1 MAKRRVDLLILDSE
15 ETVTVDDRLGTHDL
29 GVIDGGGVAV
39 DRGAI
44 VEAASTESIE
54 RKYTATFIIHAND
67 EIVLPGFV
75 DPHTHLVFDGS
86 REEEFQRR
94 VGGVPYMD
102 ALRRG
107 GGILET
113 VNRTRQATPED
124 LLEISRE
131 RLDTVLEE
139 GTTTIEI
146 KSGYGLRLHEEFKM
160 LRTINRLAREHPC
173 RIVATFL
180 GAHAVPPE
188 HSEPENYALLVIREM
203 LPVVAKRRLAEFCD
217 VFCEKGAFDAKSSLR
232 ILRAALGTGLG
243 VKIHADEFSN
253 SGGAAIANKTR
264 AVSADHLVYS
274 PTSELE
280 KMRETGVTPVLLPAS
295 SHSLLMTQ
303 YARARE
309 MLSMGLPVA
318 LGTDFSPAN
327 WVLGQLT
334 SAALA
339 ARELRMR
346 AEEIIRGITINAAR
360 ALGLDNRIGAIAP
373 GKAADINII
382 RAPSHKR
389 IGYAYPGGLVDKVLI
404 GGRVVVAGGKRVP

>member
-1 MAKRRVDLLILDSE
+1 MVTRRVDLLILNSK
-15 ETVTVDDRLGTHDL
+15 ETVTVDDKLGKHDL

-39 DRGAI
+39 DKGKI

-54 RKYTATFIIHAND
+54 RKYTANFVIHAND

-86 REEEFQRR
+86 REEEFQLR
-94 VGGVPYMD
+94 VAGVPYME
-102 ALRRG
+102 ALRKG

-113 VNRTRQATPED
+113 VNRTRQATSEA
-124 LLEISRE
+124 LLEISRK
-131 RLDTVLEE
+131 RLDTALEE

-146 KSGYGLRLHEEFKM
+146 KSGYGLRQQDEIKILG
-160 LRTINRLAREHPC
+160 TINRLMKQHPC

-188 HSEPENYALLVIREM
+188 HSEPQTYARLVIEEM
-203 LPVVAKRRLAEFCD
+203 LPAVRKRGLAKFCD
-217 VFCEKGAFDAKSSLR
+217 VFCEKGAFDAKSSLK
-232 ILRAALGTGLG
+232 ILRAALRMGLR
-243 VKIHADEFSN
+243 VKIHADEFSD

-264 AVSADHLVYS
+264 AASADHLVHS
-274 PTSELE
+274 PASELE

-303 YARARE
+303 YARAKE
-309 MLSMGLPVA
+309 MLSMELPVA

-339 ARELRMR
+339 ARELRMG
-346 AEEIIRGITINAAR
+346 ADEIIRGITINAAR
-360 ALGLDNRIGAIAP
+360 ALRLDHRIGAITP
-373 GKAADINII
+373 GRAADINIL
-382 RAPSHKR
+382 RAPSHKW
-389 IGYAYPGGLVDKVLI
+389 IGYAYAGGLVDKVLI
-404 GGRVVVAGGKRVP
+404 EGKVVVAGGKRVQ

>member
-1 MAKRRVDLLILDSE
+1 MVKRRVDLLILDSE
-15 ETVTVDDRLGTHDL
+15 ETITVDDKLGVDDL

-39 DRGAI
+39 DKGKI

-54 RKYTATFIIHAND
+54 RKYTANFLIHADD

-75 DPHTHLVFDGS
+75 DPHTHLIFDGS

-94 VGGVPYMD
+94 VGGLPYLD
-102 ALRRG
+102 ALSKG

-146 KSGYGLRLHEEFKM
+146 KSGYGLRQPDEFKI
-160 LRTINRLAREHPC
+160 LRTISRLSKEHPC
-173 RIVATFL
+173 RTVATFL
-180 GAHAVPPE
+180 GAHAIPPE
-188 HSEPENYALLVIREM
+188 YSDIDNYARVVIREM
-203 LPVVAKRRLAEFCD
+203 LPAVRNQKLAEFCD
-217 VFCEKGAFDAKSSLR
+217 VFCEKGAFDPKSSLK
-232 ILRAALGTGLG
+232 ILRAALAMGLR
-243 VKIHADEFSN
+243 VKIHADEFSD
-253 SGGAAIANKTR
+253 SGGAAIANKTG
-264 AVSADHLVYS
+264 AVSADHLVHS
-274 PTSELE
+274 PTRELE

-303 YARARE
+303 HAKARE

-327 WVLGQLT
+327 WALGQLT

-360 ALGLDNRIGAIAP
+360 ALGLDHRIGAITP
-373 GKAADINII
+373 GRAADINII
-382 RAPSHKR
+382 RAPNHKR
-389 IGYAYPGGLVDKVLI
+389 IGYAYSGGLVDKVLI
-404 GGRVVVAGGKRVP
+404 GGKVVVAGGKRVP